1 MFQNEVKLLSSDK
14 DSRRKRKPW
23 WEDDIFQTQFEA
35 VKRMIEELMER
46 LGDNVPEGL
55 FTSDTEE
62 QFEEILRELQKSP
75 MVWGFS
81 AAIGPDGRI
90 QLNPFGN
97 IKAKGTTPTVQ
108 EEREPLIEVLE
119 QNDSIIIV
127 AEIPGVEEDD
137 INLTI
142 GDISIAIHVDT
153 PSRKYAKTI
162 ELPVPIKQDTAKTR
176 YANGIL
182 EVHLEKQ

>member
-1 MFQNEVKLLSSDK
+1 VKSLSSDK
-14 DSRRKRKPW
+14 DSRRKRRPW
-23 WEDDIFQTQFEA
+23 WEDDLFQSQFEA

-46 LGDNVPEGL
+46 LGDDAPEGFL
-55 FTSDTEE
+55 TSNAEE

-81 AAIGPDGRI
+81 ATVGPDGRV

-97 IKAKGTTPTVQ
+97 LKTKGVTPKVQ
-108 EEREPLIEVLE
+108 EEREPLIEVIE
-119 QNDSIIIV
+119 QDESIIIV

-142 GDISIAIHVDT
+142 SSTSIAIRVDT
-153 PSRKYAKTI
+153 PRRKYAKTI
-162 ELPVPIKQDTAKTR
+162 ELPIPIKQETAKTN

-182 EVHLEKQ
+182 EIHLDKE